1 MRYEKCGAYTVQVKR
16 FNQMRTKLA
25 RILISVA
32 LLIFFFTPDR
42 TNAAST
48 APISVKI
55 AIALEVG
62 GLGDNSFNDAVI
74 NAARAIQKKYKI
86 SDSYFRVVPTD
97 GTPAD
102 RFSRLKFL
110 AKAGYGLIIAIGADY
125 APAIKRAAIEFP
137 DVQYALVNSS
147 VVAGMNVSCLVFAE
161 AEAAFI
167 AGVVAATSS
176 TTGKVAYVS
185 DASESQLRLYNSF
198 KLGVAFGNKNVL
210 STSVPFTDSASAINL
225 KNAIANGVDLIY
237 STRLVDGEVLNLVT
251 KANLKKRKVWLIAQ
265 SPDQYYAKLPTA
277 KKEILV
283 TLDKRIDHAI
293 TDVIMLALTGG
304 SVLGIVDEMESIY
317 GRAYNFSNS
326 GVNLSYLNPV
336 SAATKSTVS
345 RAIAQIK
352 SGKVSTIG

>member
-1 MRYEKCGAYTVQVKR
+1 MRYEKCGAYTVQPKR

-25 RILISVA
+25 RVLISVT
-32 LLIFFFTPDR
+32 LLTFFFTPDR

-48 APISVKI
+48 ALTPVKI

-62 GLGDNSFNDAVI
+62 GLGDNSFNDAVV
-74 NAARAIQKKYKI
+74 NAARAVQKKYKI
-86 SDSYFRVVPTD
+86 SDSYIRVVPTD

-125 APAIKRAAIEFP
+125 APAIKRATIEFP

-147 VVAGMNVSCLVFAE
+147 AVAGMNVSCLVFAE

-185 DASESQLRLYNSF
+185 DASESQLRLYKSF
-198 KLGVAFGNKNVL
+198 KLGAAFGNKNVL
-210 STSVPFTDSASAINL
+210 TTSVPFTDSAINL

-237 STRLVDGEVLNLVT
+237 STRLVDGEVLNLVA

-304 SVLGIVDEMESIY
+304 SILGIVDEMESIY

-326 GVNLSYLNPV
+326 GLNLSYLNPV
-336 SAATKSTVS
+336 TAATKTTVS

>member
-1 MRYEKCGAYTVQVKR
+1 
-16 FNQMRTKLA
+16 MRTKLA
-25 RILISVA
+25 RVLISVT
-32 LLIFFFTPDR
+32 LLTFFFTPDR

-48 APISVKI
+48 APTPVKI

-62 GLGDNSFNDAVI
+62 GLGDNSFNDAVV
-74 NAARAIQKKYKI
+74 NAARAVQKKYKI
-86 SDSYFRVVPTD
+86 SDSYIRAVPTD

-125 APAIKRAAIEFP
+125 APAIKRATIEFP

-147 VVAGMNVSCLVFAE
+147 AVAGMNVSCLVFAE
-161 AEAAFI
+161 AGA
-167 AGVVAATSS
+167 
-176 TTGKVAYVS
+176 
-185 DASESQLRLYNSF
+185 
-198 KLGVAFGNKNVL
+198 AFGNKNVL
-210 STSVPFTDSASAINL
+210 TTSVPFTDSAINL

-237 STRLVDGEVLNLVT
+237 STRLVDGEVLNLVA

-304 SVLGIVDEMESIY
+304 SILGIVDEMESIY
-317 GRAYNFSNS
+317 GRVYNFSNS
-326 GVNLSYLNPV
+326 GLNLSYLNPV
-336 SAATKSTVS
+336 TAATKTTVS

>member
-1 MRYEKCGAYTVQVKR
+1 MQ
-16 FNQMRTKLA
+16 TKLA
-25 RILISVA
+25 RVVIAFSLLAFLIA
-32 LLIFFFTPDR
+32 PTR
-42 TNAAST
+42 TYAAST
-48 APISVKI
+48 AQIPVKI
-55 AIALEVG
+55 AVALEVG
-62 GLGDNSFNDAVI
+62 GLGDNSFNDAVVTALR
-74 NAARAIQKKYKI
+74 AAQQKYKI
-86 SDSYFRVVPTD
+86 SDSYIRVVPTD

-125 APAIKRAAIEFP
+125 APAIKRATIEFP

-147 VVAGMNVSCLVFAE
+147 TVASMNVSCLVFAE

-176 TTGKVAYVS
+176 TSGKVAYVS
-185 DASESQLRLYNSF
+185 DTSESQLRLYNSF
-198 KLGVAFGNKNVL
+198 KLGVAFGNKKVRTTL
-210 STSVPFTDSASAINL
+210 VSFTDSAIDL

-237 STRLVDGEVLNLVT
+237 STRLIDGEVLNLVA

-293 TDVIMLALTGG
+293 TDVITLALTGG
-304 SVLGIVDEMESIY
+304 SILGFVDETTSIY
-317 GRAYNFSNS
+317 GKVYNFSNS
-326 GVNLSYLNPV
+326 GLNLSYLNPV
-336 SAATKSTVS
+336 TAATKTTVS

>member
-1 MRYEKCGAYTVQVKR
+1 MRYEKCGAYTAQAKH
-16 FNQMRTKLA
+16 FNQMNTKLA
-25 RILISVA
+25 RVVIAFSLLTFLIA
-32 LLIFFFTPDR
+32 PAR

-48 APISVKI
+48 APIPVKI

-62 GLGDNSFNDAVI
+62 GLGDNSFNDAVVT
-74 NAARAIQKKYKI
+74 AARAVQEKYKI
-86 SDSYFRVVPTD
+86 SNSYIRVVPTD
-97 GTPAD
+97 GTLAD

-110 AKAGYGLIIAIGADY
+110 AKAGYGLIIAIGVDY

-137 DVQYALVNSS
+137 DVQYVLINSS
-147 VVAGMNVSCLVFAE
+147 AVAAFNVSCLVFAE
-161 AEAAFI
+161 AEEAFI
-167 AGVVAATSS
+167 AGVIAATSS
-176 TTGKVAYVS
+176 TSGKVAYVS
-185 DASESQLRLYNSF
+185 DASENQLRLYNSF
-198 KLGVAFGNKNVL
+198 KLGVAFGNKKVRTTLVL
-210 STSVPFTDSASAINL
+210 FTDSAIDLN
-225 KNAIANGVDLIY
+225 NAIANGVDLIY
-237 STRLVDGEVLNLVT
+237 STRLVDGAVLNLVA

-293 TDVIMLALTGG
+293 TDVITLALTGG
-304 SVLGIVDEMESIY
+304 SILGFVDEAESIY
-317 GRAYNFSNS
+317 GKVYNFSNS

-336 SAATKSTVS
+336 AAATKTTVS